1 MAKYIKSIEADT
13 VKLEVIECTC
23 GGYIGLDKNYL
34 EKSRDFV
41 GHCIVMECPYCSENI
56 ETKYIPEVAV
66 GLDAPSD
73 TKLPL
78 RLN

>member
-1 MAKYIKSIEADT
+1 MAKYIESVETNK
-13 VKLEVIECTC
+13 VKLEVIQCECSFN
-23 GGYIGLDKNYL
+23 IGLDKDYL

-41 GHCIVMECPYCSENI
+41 GMCIAMECPCCGRNI
-56 ETKYIPEVAV
+56 ETKHIPEVAV
-66 GLDAPSD
+66 GLDATKS

>member
-1 MAKYIKSIEADT
+1 MAKYIESIETDK
-13 VKLEVIECTC
+13 VKMEVIQCDC
-23 GGYIGLDKNYL
+23 GCNIGLDKNYL

-41 GHCIVMECPYCSENI
+41 GHCIAVECPCCSENI
-56 ETKYIPEVAV
+56 ETKQIPEVAV
-66 GLDAPSD
+66 GLDATKD